1 MKLKDRIKNFAS
13 SFRSIGFVSDD
24 KVLPSAILKWRAP
37 EFYLVDKSVGWGVLL
52 TVVMLSLTVIM
63 SWLGQYLVAVIS
75 VLFLAV
81 VLKYAY
87 AKQEIIEYRIEEDG
101 VRVAGWLHPYYKD
114 IVAFWTASYK
124 GKHTLFLQSK
134 NILVSYLTIPTGD
147 KPLKKIVNVLEKYLP
162 ERSPAQV
169 PKVKKA

>member
-1 MKLKDRIKNFAS
+1 MRLKKRIQNIIALFGDTGFAPN
-13 SFRSIGFVSDD
+13 R
-24 KVLPSAILKWRAP
+24 KEMPPAIIKWRAP

-52 TVVMLSLTVIM
+52 TIVMLSLAVIM
-63 SWLGQYLVAVIS
+63 SLLGQYLVAVIS
-75 VLFLAV
+75 VLFLVV

-87 AKQEIIEYRIEEDG
+87 AKQEIIEYRVEEDG

-124 GKHTLFLQSK
+124 GKHTLFLQSR
-134 NILVSYLTIPTGD
+134 NILVSYFTIPTGD
-147 KPLKKIVNVLEKYLP
+147 KPLKKIVNTLEKYLP
-162 ERSPAQV
+162 ERPPAQV